1 MYTRVSIICQEGKME
16 SYKLASLLLNIRG
29 ISITSAAKSCGLNAS
44 AVAGWLK
51 GVPGRLSQEKQN
63 ILLGYLGISGGT
75 LASDRV
81 HRWKASDDL
90 TTLHELLAWVNST
103 GSNKIPEIVRLR
115 PQNPD
120 PFSLFN
126 FLSGESMYAITGP
139 FRALIQRKVP
149 PIAPAGSIWKI
160 EDIFWIDTTFRLLK
174 WRDDIEKD
182 SEFGNEPTLRL
193 ERTLFDKWFQNGN
206 VSLEEFDSI
215 VHGNEKVAEES
226 EKKKGWRPKS
236 QNMTKI
242 ELVKEP
248 LFSSK
253 LQDEPDWALVER
265 ITGKKCP
272 ETVSLRNLSQMTEAE
287 LSETL
292 GLTDDQ
298 GRKLGAAL
306 ILGERLANE
315 AIERIN
321 QRLEKEKQDHSK
333 DPGSDSSL

>member
-1 MYTRVSIICQEGKME
+1 ME

-63 ILLGYLGISGGT
+63 IFLGYLGISGGT

-90 TTLHELLAWVNST
+90 TTFHELLAWVNST

-193 ERTLFDKWFQNGN
+193 ERTLFEKWFQNEN
-206 VSLEEFDSI
+206 VSMEEFDQALNPVNPFPFPI
-215 VHGNEKVAEES
+215 F
-226 EKKKGWRPKS
+226 RD
-236 QNMTKI
+236 M
-242 ELVKEP
+242 
-248 LFSSK
+248 
-253 LQDEPDWALVER
+253 PDWMLVER

-272 ETVSLRNLSQMTEAE
+272 ETVSLRNLSRMTQAE
-287 LSETL
+287 LKETL
-292 GLTDDQ
+292 GLTDVQ
-298 GRKLGAAL
+298 TKKLSAAF
-306 ILGERLANE
+306 ILGERLANLSP
-315 AIERIN
+315 ALRDVWI
-321 QRLEKEKQDHSK
+321 KEKSEKSEKKVDE
-333 DPGSDSSL
+333 

>member
-1 MYTRVSIICQEGKME
+1 ME

-63 ILLGYLGISGGT
+63 IFLGYLGISGGT

-120 PFSLFN
+120 PFSFFN
-126 FLSGESMYAITGP
+126 FPSGESLYAITRP

-149 PIAPAGSIWKI
+149 PITPAGSIWKI

-182 SEFGNEPTLRL
+182 SEFGNEPTLQI

-215 VHGNEKVAEES
+215 VHGNEKVAEE
-226 EKKKGWRPKS
+226 KKGWRPKS
-236 QNMTKI
+236 QTMTKI

-248 LFSSK
+248 LFSLK

-272 ETVSLRNLSQMTEAE
+272 ETVSLRNLSQMTQAE
-287 LSETL
+287 LRETL

-298 GRKLGAAL
+298 GKKLWAAL

-315 AIERIN
+315 AIEWIN
-321 QRLEKEKQDHSK
+321 QRLEKEDHPK
-333 DPGSDSSL
+333 DPDSDPSQ